1 MNAYS
6 ETISV
11 GDMIKLLVTDL
22 NILATTILYL
32 VIDRTKTLRLK
43 SVTEMR
49 ISVTNIIVTFDKLA
63 D

>member
-11 GDMIKLLVTDL
+11 GDMIKILVTDL
-22 NILATTILYL
+22 NILATIILYL
-32 VIDRTKTLRLK
+32 VIDKTKTLGLK
-43 SVTEMR
+43 SVTDMH